1 MFRRFLIILTII
13 VVWLASSAQ
22 GHVFVAVPPVK
33 GFSPGMD
40 VLAVAGE
47 LKRRWVPGLPYLLV

>member
-1 MFRRFLIILTII
+1 MLVVTM
-13 VVWLASSAQ
+13 VNVWLALSVQ

-47 LKRRWVPGLPYLLV
+47 LKRRWVIMVVWCAC